1 MYKRQ
6 DLNQRENGI
15 NPSELSGKGD
25 YYFSNGVQERT
36 PRTTPVGTKRKPAKK
51 GNGVKST
58 YVFFIVVIVVSMA
71 LSVYAVFCMNDI
83 LAITKTKS
91 TVTVSMQEEVKTAS
105 DAIDLLADQGLIK
118 CKGFCKFFATLHDKV
133 LNDPIGGPYP
143 AGVYYL
149 NGKMGLEGML
159 QTLQGSSATSETVT
173 LIFPEGMTVPE
184 IVNKLTENDVCDKT
198 CLLYTSPSPRD

>member
-1 MYKRQ
+1 MNENR

-105 DAIDLLADQGLIK
+105 AD
-118 CKGFCKFFATLHDKV
+118 
-133 LNDPIGGPYP
+133 P
-143 AGVYYL
+143 AVP
-149 NGKMGLEGML
+149 
-159 QTLQGSSATSETVT
+159 SAVRT
-173 LIFPEGMTVPE
+173 G
-184 IVNKLTENDVCDKT
+184 
-198 CLLYTSPSPRD
+198 

>member
-1 MYKRQ
+1 MNENR

-58 YVFFIVVIVVSMA
+58 YVFFIV
-71 LSVYAVFCMNDI
+71 
-83 LAITKTKS
+83 AITKTKS

-149 NGKMGLEGML
+149 RL
-159 QTLQGSSATSETVT
+159 S
-173 LIFPEGMTVPE
+173 
-184 IVNKLTENDVCDKT
+184 
-198 CLLYTSPSPRD
+198 

>member
-1 MYKRQ
+1 MNENR

-83 LAITKTKS
+83 LSHTSFSVSLLTISGTVIPSGKIR
-91 TVTVSMQEEVKTAS
+91 VTVSEVAEEP
-105 DAIDLLADQGLIK
+105 
-118 CKGFCKFFATLHDKV
+118 CKV
-133 LNDPIGGPYP
+133 WSIPSRP
-143 AGVYYL
+143 
-149 NGKMGLEGML
+149 
-159 QTLQGSSATSETVT
+159 
-173 LIFPEGMTVPE
+173 IFPF
-184 IVNKLTENDVCDKT
+184 K
-198 CLLYTSPSPRD
+198 